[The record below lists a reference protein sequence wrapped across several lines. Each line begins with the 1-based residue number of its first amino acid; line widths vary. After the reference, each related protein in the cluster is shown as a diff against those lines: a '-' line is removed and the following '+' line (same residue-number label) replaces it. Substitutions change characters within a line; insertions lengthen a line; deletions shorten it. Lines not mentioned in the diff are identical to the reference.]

1 MTPALRVDAEKL
13 WQDLMQS
20 AAIGATPEGGL
31 NRLALG
37 ADDAAIRAW
46 FKATAEAMGG
56 RVETDPVGSQFAFF
70 SGSTHADPIGIG
82 SHLDTQPTGGRF
94 DGVLGVLAGL
104 AAIRALR
111 DAGQAT
117 HHTLVVINWTNE
129 EGARFAPAMLASGVY
144 AGVFSAE
151 YALSR
156 ADAAGTT
163 MAEALAHTRQVG
175 ALAAGTPRLAAYFE
189 LHIEQGPILEQ
200 ESLDIGVVT
209 GVQGISWFDVTVA
222 GTPTHAG
229 TTPMDMRHDPVQA
242 AAAMI
247 PAITALTAADPAA
260 ARATIGQLAAH
271 PGARNTVAE
280 RVRFSVDLRHPDP
293 LYLAGMEAAL
303 QAALPPLAATHGCT
317 VAIDRIWHSPP
328 VQFDAACV
336 QAVRHAATLL
346 GARQRSMVSSAGH
359 DAVYVAR
366 VAPTA
371 MIFTPCLGGISHHPA
386 ESITPGQAA
395 LGADVLLNAVLAF
408 DRSAG

>member
-1 MTPALRVDAEKL
+1 MTPALRVDSEKL
-13 WQDLMQS
+13 WQDLMYS
-20 AAIGATPEGGL
+20 AGIGATPEGGL

-37 ADDAAIRAW
+37 VDDVAIRAW
-46 FKATAEAMGG
+46 FRDTAEALGG
-56 RVETDPVGSQFAFF
+56 HVETDPVGSQFAFF
-70 SGSTHADPIGIG
+70 SGGTHADPIGIG

-94 DGVLGVLAGL
+94 DGVLGVLSGL

-117 HHTLVVINWTNE
+117 HHPLVVINWTNE

-144 AGVFSAE
+144 AGVFTTE

-156 ADAAGTT
+156 SDAMGTT
-163 MAEALAHTRQVG
+163 VAEALALTRQAG
-175 ALAAGTPRLAAYFE
+175 ALAVGTPRLAAYFE
-189 LHIEQGPILEQ
+189 LHIEQGPILER
-200 ESLDIGVVT
+200 EHVDIGVVT
-209 GVQGISWFDVTVA
+209 GVQGISWFDVGVA

-229 TTPMDMRHDPVQA
+229 TTPMDMRQDPVQA

-247 PAITALTAADPAA
+247 AAISALAAADPSA

-280 RVRFSVDLRHPDP
+280 RVRFSVDLRHPEP
-293 LYLAGMEAAL
+293 TYLAGMEGAL
-303 QAALPPLAATHGCT
+303 QATRPPLAAAHGCT

-328 VQFDAACV
+328 VRFDAGCV
-336 QAVRHAATLL
+336 EAVRRAATLL
-346 GARQRSMVSSAGH
+346 GAGHRPIVSGAGH

-395 LGADVLLNAVLAF
+395 LGADVLLNAVLAY
-408 DRSAG
+408 DRA